1 MVKRI
6 INFFLPKEKKFYE
19 LLLKAS
25 QNSLLAARKLQ
36 ELMKD
41 FSSLDEKQLALHSDK
56 IHEIENRGDEI
67 THEISHEL
75 YKTFITP
82 IDREDIHELSQ
93 LIDDQADL
101 IDSLSKKITYYNV
114 KNIDSFMLNQMEIAV
129 KQMECITEAIGKM
142 ESNGSI
148 EEQRN
153 EVLELE
159 DEADVVHRK
168 AISSLFSDSMPPLE
182 VIKLKDLYETL
193 EILTDKNQRVA
204 ITLESIV
211 IKHA

>member
-1 MVKRI
+1 MVQRI
-6 INFFLPKEKKFYE
+6 INFFLPKERKFYE

-25 QNSLLAARKLQ
+25 QNSLLAARKLH

-41 FSSLDEKQLALHSDK
+41 FSSLDEKQLVLLSDK
-56 IHEIENRGDEI
+56 IHEIENKGDEI

-82 IDREDIHELSQ
+82 IDREDIHELAQ

-101 IDSLSKKITYYNV
+101 IDSLTKKITYYNV
-114 KNIDSFMLNQMEIAV
+114 KNIDEFMLKQIDIAVRQMEFL
-129 KQMECITEAIGKM
+129 TTAIEKM

-153 EVLELE
+153 KVLDLE

-168 AISSLFSDSMPPLE
+168 AISSLFSDSMPPLD
-182 VIKLKDLYETL
+182 VIKMKDLYETL

-204 ITLESIV
+204 ITIESIV